1 MPSNKTRN
9 TLARQ
14 WELLKLLPTRGA
26 GKTAKEIADALAEAG
41 FSVSKRQVERDLLD
55 LQEVFGLECNDAS
68 IPYGWRWGAAPLEL
82 PGVTLAEALSLKLV
96 EDTLKPLLPTSVLR
110 TIQPR
115 LTQAKAKIA
124 ALSEQNPS
132 ARWAEKVASVSPSL
146 PMMPPIV
153 DEEILD
159 TVQNALLSG
168 EQICAVYKRISAD
181 AKELTL
187 HPLGLVVRGGVT
199 YLVATAYDY
208 PDVRLFALHRFE
220 SVTRNYEIAK
230 VPKGFKL
237 ASYLDAGALQFG
249 SGGVV
254 RLVARIRDGLARHLE
269 ETPLAAN
276 QKLKAVE
283 SGVQLTVSVPDTW
296 QLHWWILSQGS
307 SIVVLSPD
315 VLRERI
321 AKSLLDAAANYQ
333 NGIVE

>member
-1 MPSNKTRN
+1 
-9 TLARQ
+9 
-14 WELLKLLPTRGA
+14 
-26 GKTAKEIADALAEAG
+26 
-41 FSVSKRQVERDLLD
+41 
-55 LQEVFGLECNDAS
+55 
-68 IPYGWRWGAAPLEL
+68 
-82 PGVTLAEALSLKLV
+82 
-96 EDTLKPLLPTSVLR
+96 
-110 TIQPR
+110 
-115 LTQAKAKIA
+115 
-124 ALSEQNPS
+124 
-132 ARWAEKVASVSPSL
+132 
-146 PMMPPIV
+146 
-153 DEEILD
+153 
-159 TVQNALLSG
+159 
-168 EQICAVYKRISAD
+168 
-181 AKELTL
+181 
-187 HPLGLVVRGGVT
+187 LVVRGGAT
-199 YLVATAYDY
+199 YLVATAYEYEDA
-208 PDVRLFALHRFE
+208 RLFALHRFE
-220 SVTRNYEIAK
+220 SVSRNYEIAK

-283 SGVQLTVSVPDTW
+283 GGVQLIVSVPDTW